1 MPGPFCLV
9 PVVGVLVVYGG
20 ELVVGWSARKAPTE
34 LRLIFN
40 YFCGGFLTALV
51 LAYYHGAATDLV
63 FQDLWVRKSDPHY
76 IQSMR
81 RYALWQQST

>member
-20 ELVVGWSARKAPTE
+20 ELVVGWSARKASTE

-40 YFCGGFLTALV
+40 YFVGDF
-51 LAYYHGAATDLV
+51 
-63 FQDLWVRKSDPHY
+63 
-76 IQSMR
+76 
-81 RYALWQQST
+81 